1 MKELHQLLWNGSL
14 RFQGS
19 SSGMARKERNE
30 IPVEVA
36 AKVLFLS
43 DRVCCVCRGYRKPVQ
58 IHHIDEDP
66 SNGKEENLAV
76 LCFECHRE
84 TQIRGGF
91 DRKLDAHQIV
101 LYRDDWY
108 KSVERQRHGPGA
120 PSDAEPLGGDSIPG
134 ITEVLIQKKHV
145 HLSYLKLSEKD
156 EEHRYSFD
164 ADYPQVAPD
173 ETTVATETNLGI
185 AAFVTR
191 ELQRFRAQALSTSGY
206 KAEMHAE
213 SPMPAMSWDDMTM
226 SHSVGLFTNSL
237 LALEFRLWSYWA
249 GAAHP
254 NQQTKTLNF
263 LLQNSLLL
271 ELHDLFVP
279 ETSYLDSLS
288 KYCVT
293 DLHAHQSPSLKPNY
307 AGEADK
313 WILGGAGPQY
323 HNFERFLLVKGGL
336 RVFFDPYSVGS
347 YAEGRKEVFVP
358 LSALG
363 GLLKESI
370 VRLLS

>member
-1 MKELHQLLWNGSL
+1 MREVIQLPWNGSL
-14 RFQGS
+14 RIQGN

-43 DRVCCVCRGYRKPVQ
+43 DRVCCICRGYRKPVQ

-66 SNGKEENLAV
+66 SNGQEGNLAV
-76 LCFECHRE
+76 LCFQCHRE

-108 KSVERQRHGPGA
+108 KTVDRQRHGPGA
-120 PSDAEPLGGDSIPG
+120 PEGPEPLGGDAIPG
-134 ITEVLIQKKHV
+134 ITEILIQKQRV

-164 ADYPQVAPD
+164 ADYPQIAPE

-206 KAEMHAE
+206 KAEMLGK
-213 SPMPAMSWDDMTM
+213 SLMSAMSWDDMTM
-226 SHSVGLFTNSL
+226 SHGVGLFTDSF

-271 ELHDLFVP
+271 ELDDLFVP
-279 ETSYLDSLS
+279 ETRYLDSLS

-293 DLHAHQSPSLKPNY
+293 DLHAHQSPSLKSNSV
-307 AGEADK
+307 GENDK
-313 WILGGAGPQY
+313 WILRGAGPQY
-323 HNFERFLLVKGGL
+323 RNFEKFLLVKGGL

-347 YAEGRKEVFVP
+347 YAEGRREVFMP
-358 LSALG
+358 LSVLG

-370 VRLLS
+370 ARLLS